1 MTKEEVQAIVVLG
14 FLLTTIGLTWA
25 LGPWALVG
33 CGAALLVASI
43 FMNVREG

>member
-33 CGAALLVASI
+33 CGAVLLVASI